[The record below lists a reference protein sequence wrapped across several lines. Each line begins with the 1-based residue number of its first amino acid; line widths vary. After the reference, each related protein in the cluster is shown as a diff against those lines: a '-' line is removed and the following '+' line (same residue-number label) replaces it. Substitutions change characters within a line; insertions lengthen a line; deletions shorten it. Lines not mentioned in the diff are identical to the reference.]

1 MNQRTRTV
9 IQRYP
14 LWKFFHHFI
23 HFDKEDIF
31 DQIVW
36 GKLNT
41 LDFIYKECS
50 TCSNKVSLEYID
62 DKKGFLTDYSMS
74 APFEDMAEVYS
85 FMKTNKKIL
94 IQRSKDDEIIK
105 KKTFFLKNKISKL
118 YKNFQF

>member
-1 MNQRTRTV
+1 M
-9 IQRYP
+9 
-14 LWKFFHHFI
+14 FHFI
-23 HFDKEDIF
+23 HFDKENIF

-94 IQRSKDDEIIK
+94 IQRSKDDEIIE